1 MSQKEYNLHKGQDVL
16 VGMKIPMELIN
27 AVDAW
32 AKRYGQTRASA
43 LRLFIE
49 IGLKR
54 KG

>member
-1 MSQKEYNLHKGQDVL
+1 MAL
-16 VGMKIPMELIN
+16 VGAKLPLEISN

-32 AKRYGQTRASA
+32 AKRHGHTRESA
-43 LRLFIE
+43 IRLFIE